1 MLRKTVTNEGSLCY
15 KMMHGAEG
23 SFFST
28 NGPTNK
34 NKVGEVALPTH
45 LCVAALGFCIGT
57 IIGQQIEKLGLDP
70 ITKGYLPYHGPCI
83 ETDKNIRFNC

>member
-1 MLRKTVTNEGSLCY
+1 
-15 KMMHGAEG
+15 MHGAEG
-23 SFFST
+23 IFFST

-34 NKVGEVALPTH
+34 NKVCEVALPTR
-45 LCVAALGFCIGT
+45 LCVAALGSYTGT

-70 ITKGYLPYHGPCI
+70 ITKGYLPCHGLSI

>member
-1 MLRKTVTNEGSLCY
+1 
-15 KMMHGAEG
+15 
-23 SFFST
+23 
-28 NGPTNK
+28 
-34 NKVGEVALPTH
+34 EVALPTH

-70 ITKGYLPYHGPCI
+70 ITKGYLPYHGQSI